1 MKYEGRK
8 YVVIVIFVLIGILYA
23 FKLFFMQVVDD
34 TWKLRAQQLA
44 EKRWQITPP
53 RAVVFDRNGKKVIS
67 NKTYYNLMMVED
79 DIKNLDTAAFA
90 KLIGWTVEDVRAR
103 FREIVVGEGSY
114 KNPHTGKTTLNYQS
128 QRSYPFIKEM
138 TQDEISNIA
147 PHLKDFPGFREEVS
161 SMRNYPYASGAN
173 ILGYLSE
180 ANQEEIDADN
190 FYSPGSRIGRS
201 GIERFYEEQF
211 RGRKGVRYIVTSAM
225 NNTVGSFED
234 GKYDTIAVQAPAIHL
249 GLDIVLQAYGEKLLK
264 GKRGCIVAIEP
275 SSGEILAMVSAPS
288 YDPNLLVGNR
298 MIRENYP
305 KLLNDPDKP
314 LFPRPLASE
323 YMPGSTFKL
332 LQSLIGMQEGVITE
346 DSGFPCNK
354 SVVGCHGHPSAQNVT
369 QAVQMSC
376 NPYFYAV
383 TRRIIHQGKSKN
395 PYKDAEIGL
404 GRWAEYMHSFGLG
417 RKLETDITGIRP
429 GVIPDPAYYDKWY
442 GHHQWKFS
450 TIRSISIGQ
459 GEVQLTPLQ
468 LANIAA
474 IMANRGWYFIP
485 HFVKS
490 IGKNGP
496 LPKYSKKQYTMVNR
510 KYFDP
515 VVEGMRRVVWEAG
528 GTARLA
534 RIDGIT
540 VCGKTGT
547 VENYKGSVKQKNHSV
562 FIAFAP
568 MNKPKIAIAV
578 FIENSG
584 GGGGTWAAPTASLM
598 IEKYINGKVK
608 DLEKEKLILN
618 ANFYGTPDI
627 PDNPDV
633 PE

>member
-1 MKYEGRK
+1 MKFDNRK
-8 YVVIVIFVLIGILYA
+8 YVFVFIFILIGILYT
-23 FKLFFMQVVDD
+23 FKLFYMQVIDD
-34 TWKLRAQQLA
+34 TWKLRAQQIA
-44 EKRWQITPP
+44 EKRREITPP
-53 RAVVFDRNGKKVIS
+53 RAVVFDRNGKKIIS
-67 NKTYYNLMMVED
+67 NKTYYDLMMVED
-79 DIKNLDTAAFA
+79 NIEHLDTVAFA
-90 KLIGWTVEDVRAR
+90 KLIGWTVEEVRNR
-103 FREIVVGEGSY
+103 FKEIVKGEGVYYNKHS
-114 KNPHTGKTTLNYQS
+114 GKTTSNYQS
-128 QRSYPFIKEM
+128 QRAYPFMKEL
-138 TQDEISNIA
+138 TADEISNIA
-147 PHLKDFPGFREEVS
+147 PHLDDYPGFYEEVN

-173 ILGYLSE
+173 ILGYLAE
-180 ANQEEIDADN
+180 ATQEEIDVDK
-190 FYSPGSRIGRS
+190 FYTPGSKIGRS
-201 GIERFYEEQF
+201 GIEKYYEKEF
-211 RGRKGVRYIVTSAM
+211 RGKKGVKYIVTSAM

-234 GKYDTIAVQAPAIHL
+234 GKYDTVAVQAPPIHL
-249 GLDIVLQAYGEKLLK
+249 GLDIELQAYGEKLLK
-264 GKRGCIVAIEP
+264 NKKGCIVAIEP
-275 SSGEILAMVSAPS
+275 STGEILAMVSAPS

-298 MIRENYP
+298 LIRENYP
-305 KLLNDPDKP
+305 KLVSDPDKP

-332 LQSLIGMQEGVITE
+332 LQSLIGMQEGVINE
-346 DSGFPCNK
+346 NSGFPCNK
-354 SVVGCHGHPSAQNVT
+354 SIVGCHNHPSAQNVT

-383 TRRIIHQGKSKN
+383 MRRIVEQGKSKN
-395 PYKDAEIGL
+395 QFKDAEYGL
-404 GRWAEYMHSFGLG
+404 ARWAEYMHSFGLG
-417 RKLETDITGIRP
+417 QKLETDITGIRP

-468 LANIAA
+468 LANVAA
-474 IMANRGWYFIP
+474 IMANRGWYYIP

-490 IGKNGP
+490 IGEQGP
-496 LPKYSKKQYTMVNR
+496 LPKYSEKQYTKVER

-547 VENYKGSVKQKNHSV
+547 VENYIGSVKQKNHSV

-568 MNKPKIAIAV
+568 MNNPKIAISV
-578 FIENSG
+578 FIENAG

-598 IEKYINGKVK
+598 IEKYINGEVK
-608 DLEKEKLILN
+608 DLAKEQRILE
-618 ANFYGTPDI
+618 AELSKTTR
-627 PDNPDV
+627 
-633 PE
+633 